1 MFMIRAYG
9 RRELAQLYFPHLSP
23 NSAWRCLHR
32 WINLNQDLCRKL
44 RDLGYESQIRIF
56 TPEQVRAIT
65 YYLGEP

>member
-9 RRELAQLYFPHLSP
+9 RRELAQLYFPHISP
-23 NSAWRCLHR
+23 NSAWRCLYQ

-44 RDLGYESQIRIF
+44 RDLGYESQMRIF
-56 TPEQVRAIT
+56 TPEQVRAIS